1 MEVLLQLKAEGGG
14 ATLDPLV
21 DHART
26 GDGDA
31 FDEIRLVVAARL
43 DARRAG
49 VQCAAAAHEVAHEDG
64 HFQPSRDAAVG
75 NGETDRGQLV
85 VDAVR
90 EDDDQFSALFSHV
103 DLLEVDASGIANA
116 VPAPMPSTDAC
127 GIDKSPLQQLPPPCA
142 KSYGPCPFGYG
153 ESAGAAQP

>member
-49 VQCAAAAHEVAHEDG
+49 VQCAAAAHEVAHEVGQRVQRLHVRAVGGFFAHEVNGGAGEEDG

-90 EDDDQFSALFSHV
+90 E
-103 DLLEVDASGIANA
+103 
-116 VPAPMPSTDAC
+116 
-127 GIDKSPLQQLPPPCA
+127 
-142 KSYGPCPFGYG
+142 
-153 ESAGAAQP
+153 